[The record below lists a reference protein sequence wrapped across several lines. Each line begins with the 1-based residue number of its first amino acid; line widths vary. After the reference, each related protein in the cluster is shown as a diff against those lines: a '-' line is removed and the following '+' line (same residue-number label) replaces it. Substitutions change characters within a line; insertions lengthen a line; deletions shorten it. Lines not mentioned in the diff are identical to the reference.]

1 MPSLSVVNL
10 VRRFL
15 EPWFLRP
22 RIGRVKRQTPASKT
36 KQPAGRRADAG
47 WVALWGSAAVL
58 FAVVGASSVYFTD
71 AGLGSNVELAAQGT
85 LLPPPGKVRTT
96 ASIPGR
102 GEESPAIQ
110 IYPSIGGVEAE
121 QARRRMEAELE
132 TLRHEVAALRRGL
145 AILQEQQAIRRE
157 REGTDTPSTP
167 PRAKESGGETEG
179 KIESGDAAPDPVR
192 AEPSD
197 DARRVPHQEAARAAS
212 GDAAKIAGT
221 PRKPV
226 ETLPAPAPWR
236 NEQPALET
244 LAAEGDADTKLI
256 EAALAKGTAAPV
268 RIVALPTSEAPASVA
283 SIPAQSRSREP
294 EVLQVTRAAGNL
306 DEASRGRLGRTDFAI
321 DLGRFDGEAAADEAW
336 TRIRAAQTLL
346 PTSIAHSK
354 LSGPDGGV
362 RLLAGPFHNAADA
375 AAACVYL
382 AAEAVTCSAVPY
394 PQQRAA
400 GG

>member
-1 MPSLSVVNL
+1 M
-10 VRRFL
+10 
-15 EPWFLRP
+15 
-22 RIGRVKRQTPASKT
+22 KRQTPASKT

-167 PRAKESGGETEG
+167 PRAKETGGETEG

-197 DARRVPHQEAARAAS
+197 DARRVPHQEAAGRFRRCREEERLPHGTGQRDHEDRRDTEETGRDAS
-212 GDAAKIAGT
+212 SA
-221 PRKPV
+221 RS
-226 ETLPAPAPWR
+226 
-236 NEQPALET
+236 
-244 LAAEGDADTKLI
+244 
-256 EAALAKGTAAPV
+256 LAKRTASP
-268 RIVALPTSEAPASVA
+268 
-283 SIPAQSRSREP
+283 
-294 EVLQVTRAAGNL
+294 GN
-306 DEASRGRLGRTDFAI
+306 
-321 DLGRFDGEAAADEAW
+321 
-336 TRIRAAQTLL
+336 
-346 PTSIAHSK
+346 
-354 LSGPDGGV
+354 
-362 RLLAGPFHNAADA
+362 
-375 AAACVYL
+375 
-382 AAEAVTCSAVPY
+382 TC
-394 PQQRAA
+394 
-400 GG
+400 G